1 MAGRLQSWWT
11 RFRDDWLGIT
21 LPSERQ
27 DRMVVRVPVRPDDRE
42 PDPPET
48 PTANSIPDAP
58 EEPAGETEKG
68 AERAP
73 RGRQRRM
80 PDPVHLNGLT
90 EIYRYLRR
98 NETPIYAVMPTPFS
112 FLGLDQWVGGLEF
125 INYFDVFD
133 SGHPRIFVPSRTG
146 PQNFNSMEDVANYL
160 VSHEDFHARVKK
172 NGGGGKVICVMFD
185 EETEDLVADAGL
197 EMALP
202 PAKLRTRLDSKIET
216 TRLGNEA
223 GVASAPNTMGT
234 AESFKALMKLAKTA
248 KLGDD
253 LVVQTPYGDSGR
265 TTFFIKSE
273 ADWDKVS
280 AKIIGQDLK
289 VMKRINH
296 LPGTIEGCATRHGTL
311 VGPVMTDITGFEEI
325 TPYKGGWCGNDV
337 STTILPDGVPEKVR
351 EMARKFGDRLYQEGY
366 KGVFCVDFLLD
377 TDDNEV
383 YLGELNP
390 RVSGAS
396 PPTNL
401 ITSTYGGC
409 PLFLFHILEYLDE
422 VDYTI
427 DLETVQNRW
436 NDYDNWTQ
444 LIFKQTD
451 DKVELITEAP
461 ASGIW
466 RMKTSGEIEYLRRGL
481 QITSIGD
488 ENEAFYI
495 RVYGAGE
502 YCYHG
507 ADLGVLLARGRMQT
521 DARELTARAKLWN
534 AGIKSRFKSVP
545 LAPEATRP
553 KEIAESKWF

>member
-1 MAGRLQSWWT
+1 MT
-11 RFRDDWLGIT
+11 D
-21 LPSERQ
+21 
-27 DRMVVRVPVRPDDRE
+27 
-42 PDPPET
+42 
-48 PTANSIPDAP
+48 
-58 EEPAGETEKG
+58 K
-68 AERAP
+68 
-73 RGRQRRM
+73 
-80 PDPVHLNGLT
+80 VHLNGLT
-90 EIYRYLRR
+90 EIFRYLRR

-112 FLGLDQWVGGLEF
+112 FLGLDQWIGGLEF

-133 SGHPRIFVPSRTG
+133 GGHPRISVPSRTG
-146 PQNFNSMEDVANYL
+146 PQNFSSMEDVANYL
-160 VSHEDFHARVKK
+160 VSHDDFLKKVKS
-172 NGGGGKVICVMFD
+172 NGNGGKVICVMFD
-185 EETEDLVADAGL
+185 EETEDLVQEAGL
-197 EMALP
+197 QMALP
-202 PAKLRTRLDSKIET
+202 TAELRSRLDSKIET

-223 GVASAPNTMGT
+223 GVASAPNTMGKANTFT
-234 AESFKALMKLAKTA
+234 ALGELAMGA
-248 KLGDD
+248 GLGSD

-273 ADWDKVS
+273 KDWDKYS
-280 AKIIGQDLK
+280 SKIIDQELK

-325 TPYKGGWCGNDV
+325 TPYKGGWCGNDI
-337 STTILPDGVPEKVR
+337 STSILPDGVPEKVR

-377 TDDNEV
+377 TDTNEV

-396 PPTNL
+396 PPTHL

-409 PLFLFHILEYLDE
+409 PLFLFHILEFLDE

-427 DLETVQNRW
+427 DIEAVQTRW

-451 DKVELITEAP
+451 DKVELITQAP
-461 ASGIW
+461 KSGIW
-466 RMKTSGEIEYLRRGL
+466 RMKSSGQIEYLRRGL

-488 ENEAFYI
+488 ESESFYI

-507 ADLGVLLARGRMQT
+507 ADLGVLLTRGRMQT
-521 DARELTARAKLWN
+521 DARELTDRAKLWN
-534 AGIKSRFKSVP
+534 AGIKSQFVSVP
-545 LAPEATRP
+545 LAPDATKPAEMEAQ
-553 KEIAESKWF
+553 KWF